1 MTLELYT
8 FFKNKRI
15 VNGIPPIL
23 YWRKGNVDMPNG
35 APVLDSVPQIYVP
48 AKSQDDETARKM
60 KRV

>member
-1 MTLELYT
+1 MVFHL
-8 FFKNKRI
+8 FFARE
-15 VNGIPPIL
+15 
-23 YWRKGNVDMPNG
+23 KGNVDMPNG

>member
-1 MTLELYT
+1 MVFHL
-8 FFKNKRI
+8 FFTKE
-15 VNGIPPIL
+15 
-23 YWRKGNVDMPNG
+23 KGNVDMPYG

>member
-1 MTLELYT
+1 YVLFLTINKYPMVFHL
-8 FFKNKRI
+8 FFTKE
-15 VNGIPPIL
+15 
-23 YWRKGNVDMPNG
+23 KGNVDMPNG